1 MCPKHNKQSFG
12 KLFRQKIEQGK
23 LFLHLVLNLNNIKQ
37 TQYTQKI
44 PSVCERTVLTSGLQL
59 SFPTIPFH
67 TWPGAGT
74 SQALWGRGPV
84 RQRQRQRNQQLHS
97 GGHCR
102 DERRSISL
110 PVPPALTPE
119 QRTGERRN
127 LRVLSHLRTLRPMTI
142 PSTVLSYSQK
152 TP

>member
-12 KLFRQKIEQGK
+12 KLFRQKIKQGK
-23 LFLHLVLNLNNIKQ
+23 LFLHLVLNLNIKQ

-119 QRTGERRN
+119 
-127 LRVLSHLRTLRPMTI
+127 LSHLRTLRPMTI

>member
-12 KLFRQKIEQGK
+12 KLSQQRIEQGK
-23 LFLHLVLNLNNIKQ
+23 LFLHLVLNFNNIKQ

-44 PSVCERTVLTSGLQL
+44 PSVCEQTVLTSGLQL

-84 RQRQRQRNQQLHS
+84 RQRQRQRNQQLRS
-97 GGHCR
+97 GGHCK
-102 DERRSISL
+102 DERWSISL
-110 PVPPALTPE
+110 SVPPALTPQKSKGWE
-119 QRTGERRN
+119 NRTYVSCPIYE
-127 LRVLSHLRTLRPMTI
+127 S
-142 PSTVLSYSQK
+142 
-152 TP
+152 